1 MHLGLAVEALA
12 QHLPLRSQN
21 RLVVRV
27 DDVGLN
33 VHHQLRPA
41 AGLLHVHMVHLGR
54 PGALLRGEG
63 EHPGPFNLC
72 LPEKDTQLFQLRLAL
87 AGQAGDEA
95 GPQHQAGDAGPELC
109 QQVQQLRLGIPAV
122 HGLQDPV
129 VAVLDG
135 DVQILDDLGLLRNGV
150 DQLLSDL
157 VRIQIV
163 EPDPVEVQP
172 AQLPQE
178 RRQLVLAVQ
187 VRSIPGDILGDDQQ
201 LLHAGVR

>member
-1 MHLGLAVEALA
+1 M
-12 QHLPLRSQN
+12 
-21 RLVVRV
+21 
-27 DDVGLN
+27 
-33 VHHQLRPA
+33 
-41 AGLLHVHMVHLGR
+41 
-54 PGALLRGEG
+54 
-63 EHPGPFNLC
+63 
-72 LPEKDTQLFQLRLAL
+72 
-87 AGQAGDEA
+87 
-95 GPQHQAGDAGPELC
+95 
-109 QQVQQLRLGIPAV
+109 
-122 HGLQDPV
+122 
-129 VAVLDG
+129 LDG

>member
-63 EHPGPFNLC
+63 KYPHPLYAVFSQEL
-72 LPEKDTQLFQLRLAL
+72 TQLFKF
-87 AGQAGDEA
+87 
-95 GPQHQAGDAGPELC
+95 
-109 QQVQQLRLGIPAV
+109 
-122 HGLQDPV
+122 
-129 VAVLDG
+129 
-135 DVQILDDLGLLRNGV
+135 
-150 DQLLSDL
+150 
-157 VRIQIV
+157 
-163 EPDPVEVQP
+163 
-172 AQLPQE
+172 
-178 RRQLVLAVQ
+178 
-187 VRSIPGDILGDDQQ
+187 
-201 LLHAGVR
+201 